1 MKITINEKEIELKYS
16 LRSMIMYENITD
28 KTFNPSTMS
37 DVITFFYCIV
47 VASAKDYSIKFD
59 DFLDYLDENPNLIN
73 DFGNW
78 IQTVANT
85 NNVIKKK

>member
-73 DFGNW
+73 DFGN
-78 IQTVANT
+78 
-85 NNVIKKK
+85 